1 MLLDTSYDGSFHGE
15 EPSPMDDTKI
25 QSLRLELH
33 KLFTTDFKA
42 NIEIT
47 GYTDGETPQLGFT
60 YKLHKGCFCS
70 NNSFFCDRPC
80 CKNIIEF
87 VIKITKAVNYVLTN
101 YRMTGKNLNELGIT
115 CDLGNF
121 TFDSCKIDKSNLDAF
136 KKTIVYPFAA
146 AFGLRSYELFSK
158 PKTPLVNPNNSQPI
172 EIPFLSGEKL
182 TSTLDEEKNS
192 QIVKPRLDD
201 GDPYVLGGGSHS
213 RRKRRTSKKS
223 RKSRGRR
230 RHRRSS
236 HNKKRHTKRHTKR
249 YRKRK

>member
-1 MLLDTSYDGSFHGE
+1 MLLDTSYGGSLYE
-15 EPSPMDDTKI
+15 EVQSPMDDTEI
-25 QSLRLELH
+25 QSLRRKLYT
-33 KLFTTDFKA
+33 LFTTTTGFKD

-47 GYTDGETPQLGFT
+47 GYTDGATPGLGFT

-70 NNSFFCDRPC
+70 NNSFFCDKPC

-87 VIKITKAVNYVLTN
+87 VIKITKAVNDVLTN

-121 TFDSCKIDKSNLDAF
+121 TFDSCKIDKSYLDAF

-146 AFGLRSYELFSK
+146 AFGLRSSELFSK
-158 PKTPLVNPNNSQPI
+158 SKTPLVNPNNSQPI
-172 EIPFLSGEKL
+172 ENPFLSGEKL
-182 TSTLDEEKNS
+182 TSTLDEDKNL

-223 RKSRGRR
+223 RKSRGGRR
-230 RHRRSS
+230 RHHRSS
-236 HNKKRHTKRHTKR
+236 HNKKRHTKR